1 MREREEIKE
10 KKRWKRFKEEKRLR
24 WKWDGENERQEVLG
38 GRKRE

>member
-1 MREREEIKE
+1 MEE
-10 KKRWKRFKEEKRLR
+10 KKEKRLR